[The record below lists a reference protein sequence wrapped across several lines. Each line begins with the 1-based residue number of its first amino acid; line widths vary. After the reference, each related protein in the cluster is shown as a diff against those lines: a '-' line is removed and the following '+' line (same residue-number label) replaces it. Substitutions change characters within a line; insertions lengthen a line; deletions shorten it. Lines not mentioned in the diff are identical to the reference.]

1 MKQKLFIIPALFF
14 ALYAR
19 SQERLKLED
28 VFSAISNNHPELKSY
43 DAQIRSLD
51 EAAKGAKNWEA
62 PLLSSGLFMTP
73 YNPAMWKKGM
83 NGERGM
89 GQYMVSAE
97 QMFPNKKMQ
106 TAEQKYMQSMSSVEK
121 EKKGA
126 TLNDLYAQAKKNY
139 YQWIVIEKKL
149 NVLSQDEK
157 ILDFMIKD
165 AELRYKNNLGK
176 ISAYY
181 KAKASLGN
189 IETMRVMLQ
198 NEAMQRKN
206 ILNTLMNRDKT
217 VPFEIDT
224 NYRIKDYSSILFDST
239 AFLNSRSDIKA
250 IEREIQIAGLQQD
263 VERAKLKPEFGLRF
277 DHMFGFGGTPMQY
290 SLMGMVRLPM
300 AKWSSRAATANVQ
313 SLRYR
318 AESLQQEKLAMVN
331 EASGMATG
339 MKYEIQARQKQIR
352 LYEDNILPALK
363 RNFQT
368 MQIAYQNN
376 TEELFE
382 LYDAW
387 ETLNMTQLQYLDQL
401 SELLTTGAEL
411 ERILEIK

>member
-1 MKQKLFIIPALFF
+1 MKQKLSIITALFF
-14 ALYAR
+14 ALFAQ
-19 SQERLKLED
+19 SQERLKLDD
-28 VFSAISNNHPELKSY
+28 VFSAISSNHPELKSY
-43 DAQIRSLD
+43 DAQIRSLE

-73 YNPAMWKKGM
+73 YNPVMWKKGM

-89 GQYMVSAE
+89 GQYMISAE

-106 TAEQKYMQSMSSVEK
+106 NAEQKYMQSMSSVEK
-121 EKKGA
+121 ERKGA

-149 NVLSQDEK
+149 AVLRQDEK

-206 ILNTLMNRDKT
+206 ILNTLMNRDKS
-217 VPFEIDT
+217 VLFEIDT
-224 NYRIKDYSSILFDST
+224 NYVIKDYSGTLFDST
-239 AFLNSRSDIKA
+239 AFINSRSDIKA
-250 IEREIQIAGLQQD
+250 IDKEIQIAGLQQD

-300 AKWSSRAATANVQ
+300 VKWSSRAATANVQ
-313 SLRYR
+313 SLRYK
-318 AESLQQEKLAMVN
+318 AESLQQEKLAMLN

>member
-14 ALYAR
+14 ALSAQ

-89 GQYMVSAE
+89 GQYMISAE

-106 TAEQKYMQSMSSVEK
+106 NAEQKYMQSMSSVEK
-121 EKKGA
+121 EKKSE

-139 YQWIVIEKKL
+139 YEWIVIEKKL
-149 NVLSQDEK
+149 KVLSQDEK

-206 ILNTLMNRDKT
+206 VLNTLMNRDKGFS
-217 VPFEIDT
+217 FEIDT
-224 NYRIKDYSSILFDST
+224 NYVIKDYSSIQLDST
-239 AFLNSRSDIKA
+239 AFINSRSDIKA

-300 AKWSSRAATANVQ
+300 VKWSSRAATANVQ

-318 AESLQQEKLAMVN
+318 AESLQQEKLAIVN

-352 LYEDNILPALK
+352 LYEDNIIPALK

-376 TEELFE
+376 TE
-382 LYDAW
+382 
-387 ETLNMTQLQYLDQL
+387 
-401 SELLTTGAEL
+401 
-411 ERILEIK
+411 